1 MFKCF
6 TPNKGSVCFSIN
18 LAEILIHPGNSDS
31 SHCPFLSKMH
41 SECHYTVKMSL
52 PAEKSE

>member
-1 MFKCF
+1 MYKCF
-6 TPNKGSVCFSIN
+6 TPNKGSVWFSIN
-18 LAEILIHPGNSDS
+18 LAEILIHPVNSDS